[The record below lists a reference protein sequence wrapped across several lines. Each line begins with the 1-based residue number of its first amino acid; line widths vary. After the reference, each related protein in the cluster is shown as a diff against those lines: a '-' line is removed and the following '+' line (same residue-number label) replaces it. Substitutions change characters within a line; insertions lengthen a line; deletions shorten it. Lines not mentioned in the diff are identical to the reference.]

1 MDFSRLH
8 TYAPPQYVP
17 ENTGYTYALSSSYSS
32 DALDFEVKHQIDP
45 VYDSPRMSRRGLR
58 LVTTGYYT
66 TEDAFNDSI
75 TSSSSHTGNISS
87 YKEKSSKSVRQHRT
101 ASNQSAVTHLTSRK
115 ATSSSSFLSQSSF
128 HSHASGMS
136 MVSTVLD
143 ESAIQER
150 TEVGHIWGLD
160 DDGDDGLQ
168 KGGGDAT
175 VIKANGGMLLTES
188 QSTLNGYKCN
198 DCSMLSERKDVLT
211 AQSTP
216 YMASSVVYSRD
227 RQKHKSRGVH
237 VYLNRILHL
246 PKYAATSLA
255 SLFVQ
260 LFQTVLWKSDFESK
274 AHSCYCGSMNV
285 KQFIDGDGHLTLNGE
300 SLCDDC
306 KGMKHLENYTAV
318 HAQSTKSRRVARTF
332 WHIISYAGYFLLQ
345 AVQSVGSAGWFVTR
359 KVLAVLWLAIVS
371 PGKAASG
378 AFWWLGTGWY
388 QLITLMSLFNV
399 FLLTR
404 CLPKV
409 CKLFLFLIPLLLL
422 LVGLWYLNPS
432 TLLSLLPVFNRTEV
446 QKVPPLDEPIASFGA
461 QQIYSGSGPPPE
473 SSTEFFDFSRM
484 TELEKQMALLS
495 DRCQQSGQQ
504 YDAQYSRIMLLL
516 EKLQQQVA
524 QTDDQERMSVLIST
538 LVNQHLK
545 EVKLGGMDL
554 TQNDFMAWHQDHES
568 RIRELEEL
576 LRKLSVRSEE
586 VSMDLKMAKASTT
599 SENDEQ
605 NRHLLAEVNR
615 LDLEFNRIKSELL
628 AVQSLKTTCE
638 KIDTIH
644 ETVDAQ
650 VKESVKMFVFGDK
663 QYDVPESILEW
674 LSTQCV
680 SKNDF
685 QSVLQDLEMRILKNI
700 TLYRAEF
707 KQMPTAEVVT
717 GAITNVGITGITE
730 EQARV
735 IVKNAL
741 NLYSQDKTGMVD
753 FAMESGGG
761 SILSTRCSE
770 TYETKTALM
779 SLFGIPLWYF
789 SQSPRVVIQP
799 DIHPGNCWAFKGS
812 QGYLVVRLSLL
823 IYPTAFTLEH
833 IPKALSPTGNISS
846 APKDFTVYGLE
857 DEYQEEGKLLGQ
869 YTYNE
874 EGESLQTFYVL
885 EETDKAYQIVELR
898 ILSNW
903 GHPEYTCVY
912 RFRVHG
918 NPLKK

>member
-227 RQKHKSRGVH
+227 RQKHKS
-237 VYLNRILHL
+237 
-246 PKYAATSLA
+246 S
-255 SLFVQ
+255 
-260 LFQTVLWKSDFESK
+260 
-274 AHSCYCGSMNV
+274 
-285 KQFIDGDGHLTLNGE
+285 
-300 SLCDDC
+300 DDC

-554 TQNDFMAWHQDHES
+554 TQQNDFMAWHQDHES